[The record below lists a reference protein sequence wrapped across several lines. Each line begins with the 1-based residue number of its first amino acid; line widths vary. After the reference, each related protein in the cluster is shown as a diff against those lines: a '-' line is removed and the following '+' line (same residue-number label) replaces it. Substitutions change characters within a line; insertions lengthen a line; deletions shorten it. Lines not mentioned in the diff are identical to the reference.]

1 MNNRHSIHLL
11 ELFLAT
17 LFISTSGVLG
27 RYIDMPTSVIIW
39 WRCAIG
45 LFCLFLYARYRR
57 IDLKTNNKKDVLTI
71 VLGGLFLG
79 AHWITY
85 FHSLK
90 LSNVA
95 IGMLSLHTFP
105 VMTALM
111 EPFFVKKKFDILHI
125 VLGFVILIGIYIIAP
140 DFDLENA
147 HIKGILFGLLSAF
160 FYALRNLI
168 LKRQV
173 VKYHGTMLMHH
184 QLLVLTIV
192 LVPVMFLMETSGIKT
207 QYPYVL
213 ILALLTT
220 ATGHTLFVHSLKHF
234 SASTASLISSAVP
247 LYGVF
252 FGFLFLG
259 EVPEL
264 NVLFGGILIVA
275 TVVIEA
281 IRAQKQM

>member
-1 MNNRHSIHLL
+1 
-11 ELFLAT
+11 
-17 LFISTSGVLG
+17 
-27 RYIDMPTSVIIW
+27 MPTSVIIW
-39 WRCAIG
+39 WRCALG
-45 LFCLFLYARYRR
+45 LFLLFIYARYRKIELR
-57 IDLKTNNKKDVLTI
+57 VTNRKDILTI
-71 VLGGLFLG
+71 IIGGIFLG

-111 EPFFVKKKFDILHI
+111 EPLFVKKKFDVIHIILGI
-125 VLGFVILIGIYIIAP
+125 VILIGVYIIAP
-140 DFDLENA
+140 DFNLENT
-147 HIKGILFGLLSAF
+147 HVKGILFGLLSAF
-160 FYALRNLI
+160 FYSLRNLI

-192 LVPVMFLMETSGIKT
+192 LVPVLFLMETSGIKT

-213 ILALLTT
+213 ILAFLTT

-252 FGFLFLG
+252 FGFIFLN
-259 EVPEL
+259 EIPKL
-264 NVLFGGILIVA
+264 NVLFGGALIVA

-281 IRAQKQM
+281 MRSQKLN

>member
-1 MNNRHSIHLL
+1 
-11 ELFLAT
+11 
-17 LFISTSGVLG
+17 
-27 RYIDMPTSVIIW
+27 MPTSVIIW

-45 LFCLFLYARYRR
+45 LLCLFLYTRYLK
-57 IDLKTNNKKDVLTI
+57 IDLKINNRKDILTI

-111 EPFFVKKKFDILHI
+111 EPFFIKKKFDVIHI
-125 VLGFVILIGIYIIAP
+125 VLGIVVLIGIYIIAP
-140 DFDLENA
+140 DFDLENT
-147 HIKGILFGLLSAF
+147 HVKGILFGLLSAF

-173 VKYHGTMLMHH
+173 VQYHGTMLMYH
-184 QLLVLTIV
+184 QLLVLTIA
-192 LVPVMFLMETSGIKT
+192 LIPVMFLMETSGIKT
-207 QYPYVL
+207 QYPYIL

-220 ATGHTLFVHSLKHF
+220 ATGHTLFVHSLKYF
-234 SASTASLISSAVP
+234 SVSTASLISSAVP

-259 EVPEL
+259 EIPQL
-264 NVLFGGILIVA
+264 NVLFGGVLIIA
-275 TVVIEA
+275 TVVIES
-281 IRAQKQM
+281 IRTQQSKHYKSSSKNGF